1 MNKGC
6 DNMKPALVFPYLPS
20 GKVTKAIT
28 SGEASEEILNSLRK
42 LGIEIILTEPHPLL
56 PSPLSY
62 HVDMQMVNIDEGVF
76 VYAPGVSKNTLEEL
90 DNLGF
95 ELIRGSCEPKDR
107 YPFDVAYNCAIVGKN
122 AFLNPKYTDPIVLE
136 LLVKNNI
143 KLNPVK
149 QGYAKCST
157 AVVSDEA
164 LITADPNIYKKA
176 VEAGLD
182 ALLIPPQKNIILRG
196 YDYGFIGGCSGLIS
210 NKEIAFFGDLYSLDA
225 GKDIINFCQ
234 KHGKEPVSLAKGNLA
249 DLGGLFPLTS
259 V

>member
-1 MNKGC
+1 
-6 DNMKPALVFPYLPS
+6 MKTALVYPYLPK

-28 SGEASEEILNSLRK
+28 SGEASEEILNSLK
-42 LGIEIILTEPHPLL
+42 ELGIDIILTEPHPSL
-56 PSPLSY
+56 PLPLSY
-62 HVDMQMVNIDEGVF
+62 HVDMQMVNIREGLF

-90 DNLGF
+90 NNIGF
-95 ELIRGSCEPKDR
+95 ELVRGSWEPKDR
-107 YPFDVAYNCAIVGKN
+107 YPFDIAYNCAIVGKN
-122 AFLNPKYTDPIVLE
+122 AFLNPKFTDPIVLE

-164 LITADPNIYKKA
+164 IITADVNIHRQA

-182 ALLIPPQKNIILRG
+182 ALLISPQKNIILKG

-210 NKEIAFFGDLYSLDA
+210 EKEIAFFGDLNTLDA
-225 GKDIINFCQ
+225 GEAVIRFCE
-234 KHGKEPVSLAKGNLA
+234 KHGKKTVFLANGNLT

>member
-1 MNKGC
+1 METT
-6 DNMKPALVFPYLPS
+6 LVYQYLPS
-20 GKVTKAIT
+20 GKVTNAIV
-28 SGEASEEILNSLRK
+28 SGDISEEILNSLK
-42 LGIEIILTEPHPLL
+42 ELGIDIIFTEAHSSLPL
-56 PSPLSY
+56 PLSY
-62 HVDMQMVNIDEGVF
+62 HVDMQMVSIGEGTF
-76 VYAPGVSKNTLEEL
+76 VYAPGVSENALEKL
-90 DNLGF
+90 KNLGF
-95 ELIRGSCEPKDR
+95 ELIRGSVTLKDR

-143 KLNPVK
+143 SLNPIK

-157 AVVSDEA
+157 AVVSEEA
-164 LITADPNIYKKA
+164 IITADLHIHRKA

-182 ALLIPPQKNIILRG
+182 ALLIRPQKSIILEG

-210 NKEIAFFGDLYSLDA
+210 DKEIAFFGDISTLKEGDA
-225 GKDIINFCQ
+225 ICEFCK
-234 KHGKEPVSLAKGNLA
+234 KHGKKVTSLAKGKLI

>member
-1 MNKGC
+1 
-6 DNMKPALVFPYLPS
+6 MKPALVYPYLPS

-28 SGEASEEILNSLRK
+28 SGETSEEILNSLK
-42 LGIEIILTEPHPLL
+42 SLGMDIILTEPHPSL
-56 PSPLSY
+56 PLPVSY
-62 HVDMQMVNIDEGVF
+62 HVDMQMVNISEGIF
-76 VYAPGVSKNTLEEL
+76 VYAPGVSENTLEKL
-90 DNLGF
+90 KNLGF
-95 ELIRGSCEPKDR
+95 EMISSSLELKDS
-107 YPFDVAYNCAIVGKN
+107 YPFDIAYNCAIVGKN

-149 QGYAKCST
+149 QGYARCST

-164 LITADPNIYKKA
+164 IITADFMIHKKA

-182 ALLIPPQKNIILRG
+182 ALLISPQKNIILKG
-196 YDYGFIGGCSGLIS
+196 YDYGFIGGCSGLVS
-210 NKEIAFFGDLYSLDA
+210 DKEIAFFGDLHTINA
-225 GKDIINFCQ
+225 GDDVIRFCE
-234 KHGKEPVSLAKGNLA
+234 KHGKKAISLAKGNLM